1 MPAHVQEEFS
11 TAFPCHHTTN
21 SALQAGN
28 VAARGELLSSH
39 FTESLY
45 ANVSRSLFERHK
57 LLFSFLLAVKIM
69 AHAGTIDAAE
79 WRFLLAGPPAGAAS
93 GGACA
98 ASGGACAASGGAC
111 AASGGA
117 CAASG
122 SNKTT
127 TTSHNPAP
135 DWLTGNAWSE
145 LLGLSQLPSF
155 AGFAQHVASELS
167 HYKLLIDGNQARGCC
182 CCLSV
187 PFGYVQTLPVPTA
200 GTYSLV

>member
-21 SALQAGN
+21 SAMQAGN

-98 ASGGACAASGGAC
+98 ASG
-111 AASGGA
+111 
-117 CAASG
+117 

-135 DWLTGNAWSE
+135 DWLTDNAWSE

-182 CCLSV
+182 CCLSL
-187 PFGYVQTLPVPTA
+187 PFGYLQTLPVPTA